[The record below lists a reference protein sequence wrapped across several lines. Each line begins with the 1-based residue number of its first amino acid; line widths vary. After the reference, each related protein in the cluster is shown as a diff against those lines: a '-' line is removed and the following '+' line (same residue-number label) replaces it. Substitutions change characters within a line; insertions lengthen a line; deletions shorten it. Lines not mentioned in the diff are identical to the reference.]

1 MKTAVHAFMSW
12 KWIKSIVC
20 NPAAGNWFTVMTFDG
35 TAHKRILDIA
45 LKDKIVARKMV
56 IENGPVNGLAQNFTR
71 QVSNQISR
79 RKN

>member
-56 IENGPVNGLAQNFTR
+56 IENGPVNGLNQNFTR